1 MKLDSLDYERF
12 GSLSEN
18 LLTQMTSASP
28 LYTIKI
34 CIYPKQGKAWE

>member
-1 MKLDSLDYERF
+1 MKLDSLGYEHF

-18 LLTQMTSASP
+18 LFTQMASASP

-34 CIYPKQGKAWE
+34 CIYPKSE